1 MQIIDKTN
9 IDWHNIE
16 QRLHNI
22 EDALV
27 TMQTV
32 LNLLLDL
39 LAQTIPPPE
48 EASDSDSDSG
58 TSEGD
63 T

>member
-1 MQIIDKTN
+1 MQIIDPDN
-9 IDWHNIE
+9 IDWHGME

-22 EDALV
+22 EDALI

-39 LAQTIPPPE
+39 LAQAIPPTE
-48 EASDSDSDSG
+48 EDPDSG

-63 T
+63 A